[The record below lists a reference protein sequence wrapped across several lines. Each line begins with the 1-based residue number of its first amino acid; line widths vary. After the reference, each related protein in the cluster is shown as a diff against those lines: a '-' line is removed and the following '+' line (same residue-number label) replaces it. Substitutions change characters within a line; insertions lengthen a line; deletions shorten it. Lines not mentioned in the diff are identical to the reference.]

1 MPNTAQF
8 EAFDFRPIGNA
19 ASTGDR
25 RSMEFL
31 SANLGAMFDTVVT
44 DIGLLLSPDWWRTHW
59 VALFNILMID
69 LTLAGDNAIVVGMAA
84 SQVRKDMRNKVIF
97 WGITGAVVLRILF
110 SSIAQQML
118 QVIGLTLAGG
128 LLLLFVC
135 WKMYRQIMDSNHE
148 SIEAIE
154 QNLASDNV
162 KGHEA
167 TFWSALWT
175 IILADLSM
183 SLDNVLA
190 VAGAAGEST
199 LVLVIGL
206 AMAIVLMAV
215 ASTYIAKLLHSYPW
229 IAWIGLLI
237 ILYVALDMIYRDSH
251 QIACQAYGIGCS
263 ETIFQGIRHRLGLG
277 G

>member
-1 MPNTAQF
+1 M
-8 EAFDFRPIGNA
+8 DFVLA
-19 ASTGDR
+19 
-25 RSMEFL
+25 
-31 SANLGAMFDTVVT
+31 GAGSIIETVVN
-44 DIGLLLSPDWWRTHW
+44 DIGLMLTPEWWRTHW

-84 SQVRKDMRNKVIF
+84 SRVHPAMRAKVIF
-97 WGITGAVVLRILF
+97 WGIAGAVVLRILF
-110 SSIAQQML
+110 SAVAQQML
-118 QVIGLTLAGG
+118 QIIGLTLAGG

-135 WKMYRQIMDSNHE
+135 WKMYRQIVDSNGHE
-148 SIEAIE
+148 SIEDLEAK
-154 QNLASDNV
+154 LADGSTT
-162 KGHEA
+162 GHEA
-167 TFWSALWT
+167 SFWSALWT

-206 AMAIVLMAV
+206 AVAIILMAV
-215 ASTYIAKLLHSYPW
+215 ASAYIARLLHHYPW
-229 IAWIGLLI
+229 IAWVGLII

-251 QIACQAYGIGCS
+251 QVACAAWGFGCS
-263 ETIFQGIRHRLGLG
+263 ETIWQGIKHRLGFG

>member
-1 MPNTAQF
+1 
-8 EAFDFRPIGNA
+8 
-19 ASTGDR
+19 
-25 RSMEFL
+25 MESLAL
-31 SANLGAMFDTVVT
+31 SAAGTMSVLADEIEHLF
-44 DIGLLLSPDWWRTHW
+44 SPAWWQMNW

-84 SQVRKDMRNKVIF
+84 SRVHPSMRSKVIF
-97 WGITGAVVLRILF
+97 WGIAGAVVLRILF
-110 SSIAQQML
+110 SGIAQQML

-135 WKMYRQIMDSNHE
+135 WKMYRQIVDGEAH
-148 SIEAIE
+148 SIDTVEA
-154 QNLASDNV
+154 NLASGSVSGN
-162 KGHEA
+162 E
-167 TFWSALWT
+167 TSFWSALWT

-206 AMAIVLMAV
+206 TIAIVLMAV
-215 ASTYIAKLLHSYPW
+215 ASNYIAKLLARYPW
-229 IAWIGLLI
+229 IAWVGLLI

-251 QIACQAYGIGCS
+251 HIACTAWGVGCS
-263 ETIFQGIRHRLGLG
+263 ETIFDGIMHRLGLG
-277 G
+277 PGAG

>member
-1 MPNTAQF
+1 MEWLINSVGDLIATLGV
-8 EAFDFRPIGNA
+8 EIGH
-19 ASTGDR
+19 
-25 RSMEFL
+25 L
-31 SANLGAMFDTVVT
+31 V
-44 DIGLLLSPDWWRTHW
+44 SPDWWRMHS

-84 SQVRKDMRNKVIF
+84 SQVPKPMRAKVIF
-97 WGITGAVVLRILF
+97 WGITGAVVLRIMF
-110 SSIAQQML
+110 SAVAQQML

-135 WKMYRQIMDSNHE
+135 WKMYLQIVNGDAH
-148 SIEAIE
+148 SIDDIE
-154 QNLASDNV
+154 RDLASDKTTGSN
-162 KGHEA
+162 A
-167 TFWSALWT
+167 SFWSALWT

-206 AMAIVLMAV
+206 AIAIILMAV
-215 ASTYIAKLLHSYPW
+215 ASSYIARLLQSYPW
-229 IAWIGLLI
+229 IAWVGLLI

-251 QIACQAYGIGCS
+251 QIACQAWGVGCS
-263 ETIFQGIRHRLGLG
+263 ETIWQGIKHRLGFG

>member
-1 MPNTAQF
+1 MDWLLNGLHELF
-8 EAFDFRPIGNA
+8 
-19 ASTGDR
+19 STLV
-25 RSMEFL
+25 M
-31 SANLGAMFDTVVT
+31 
-44 DIGLLLSPDWWRTHW
+44 DIGYLVSPHWWRTHA

-84 SQVRKDMRNKVIF
+84 SRVEKSMRAKVIF
-97 WGITGAVVLRILF
+97 WGILGAVVLRIIF

-128 LLLLFVC
+128 ILLLFVC
-135 WKMYRQIMDSNHE
+135 WKMYKQIVEADTHSIHE
-148 SIEAIE
+148 VEK
-154 QNLASDNV
+154 NLASNV
-162 KGHEA
+162 PHPNE
-167 TFWSALWT
+167 TSFWSALWT

-206 AMAIVLMAV
+206 AFAIILMAV
-215 ASTYIAKLLHSYPW
+215 ASTFIAKLLAKYPW
-229 IAWIGLLI
+229 IAWVGLLI
-237 ILYVALDMIYRDSH
+237 ILYVAADMIYRDSH
-251 QIACQAYGIGCS
+251 RIVCQTYGIGCS
-263 ETIFQGIRHRLGLG
+263 ETLWQGIKHRLGFG

>member
-1 MPNTAQF
+1 
-8 EAFDFRPIGNA
+8 
-19 ASTGDR
+19 
-25 RSMEFL
+25 MEFL

-44 DIGLLLSPDWWRTHW
+44 DIGLVLSPEWWRTHW

-84 SQVRKDMRNKVIF
+84 SQVSKDIRNKVIF
-97 WGITGAVVLRILF
+97 WGIAGAVVLRILF

-135 WKMYRQIMDSNHE
+135 WKMYRQIMDANHE
-148 SIEAIE
+148 SIEEIE
-154 QNLASDNV
+154 NNLASDTV
-162 KGHEA
+162 KGRET

-206 AMAIVLMAV
+206 AIAIVLMAV
-215 ASTYIAKLLHSYPW
+215 ASSYIARLLHRYPG

-251 QIACQAYGIGCS
+251 HIACRAYGVGCS
-263 ETIFQGIRHRLGLG
+263 ETIWQGIMHRLGLG

>member
-1 MPNTAQF
+1 METI
-8 EAFDFRPIGNA
+8 AFSAATMMTDLATEIGHLF
-19 ASTGDR
+19 SPTWWQ
-25 RSMEFL
+25 
-31 SANLGAMFDTVVT
+31 AN
-44 DIGLLLSPDWWRTHW
+44 W

-69 LTLAGDNAIVVGMAA
+69 LTLAGDNAIVVGLAA
-84 SQVRKDMRNKVIF
+84 SRVRKDLRAKVIF
-97 WGITGAVVLRILF
+97 WGIAGAVVLRILF
-110 SSIAQQML
+110 SGMAQQML

-135 WKMYRQIMDSNHE
+135 WKMYRQIVDGEQH
-148 SIEAIE
+148 SIEDVEAS
-154 QNLASDNV
+154 LAKSDDGKADV
-162 KGHEA
+162 

-206 AMAIVLMAV
+206 ALAIVLMAV
-215 ASTYIAKLLHSYPW
+215 ASTYIAKLLHRYPW
-229 IAWIGLLI
+229 IAWLGLLI
-237 ILYVALDMIYRDSH
+237 ILFVALDMIYRDSH
-251 QIACQAYGIGCS
+251 QIACKAWGIGCS
-263 ETIFQGIRHRLGLG
+263 DTIWDGIKHRLGLG

>member
-1 MPNTAQF
+1 
-8 EAFDFRPIGNA
+8 
-19 ASTGDR
+19 
-25 RSMEFL
+25 MEWLLNDISALLTTL
-31 SANLGAMFDTVVT
+31 SVEFGHMF
-44 DIGLLLSPDWWRTHW
+44 SPEWWRTHW

-84 SQVRKDMRNKVIF
+84 AQVHPSMRARVIF
-97 WGITGAVVLRILF
+97 WGIAGAVVLRIMF
-110 SSIAQQML
+110 SAIAQQML

-128 LLLLFVC
+128 ILLLFVC
-135 WKMYRQIMDSNHE
+135 WKMYRQIVTTNGQSINDVEATLAPNAPGSN
-148 SIEAIE
+148 
-154 QNLASDNV
+154 
-162 KGHEA
+162 A

-206 AMAIVLMAV
+206 AVAIVLMAV
-215 ASTYIAKLLHSYPW
+215 ASSYIAKLLHRYPW

-251 QIACQAYGIGCS
+251 QVACASWGVGCS
-263 ETIFQGIRHRLGLG
+263 ETIWQGIKHRLGFG